1 MNSDILPRVTSSFR
15 VVVGAL
21 LLVAAGLVLD
31 ARVDAGQ
38 QTGRGA
44 RVAPRAD
51 DPLNAD
57 ADLSAKPPLAPLS
70 PAEQAKRLWLPPGYR
85 IEPVL
90 ADPDVDNPGQI
101 AFDGNGRMFVIELR
115 GYEQTADGQDLL
127 QPVGRISVHEDRNDD
142 GVYEHHR
149 VFVDKLLFPRL
160 VLPIGANSILA
171 LENDGDELW
180 RFTDTN
186 GDGAAD
192 ERTVF
197 TTNFGRGGALGGQP
211 SGLVW
216 ALDNWLYSTVN
227 AFRVRWTPT
236 GVVREPTGATGSQ
249 WGATQDDDGKMWFQA
264 GISGLPSYF
273 QFPIHYGT
281 FNAPDQVDPELST
294 TWGAPILVGDI
305 AGGLPATRMPD
316 GSLMYVTAGAGN
328 DIFRGD
334 RLPKDLVGDYLYGE
348 IVARIVRRLKVVKR
362 EGLTRLENAYLRS
375 EFIRSLDP
383 LFRPI
388 DMATGPDG
396 TLYVVDMYRGVVEW
410 APGARSG
417 TYLRQKIDQY
427 QMDRVRSNGRVWRVT
442 YDGIPRDRTRPRM
455 LTETPAQLIAH
466 LGHPNGW
473 WRDTAQQLLVLKQ
486 DRSIVPALER
496 MVRQPAPPLR
506 PSIRPGAPASLAE
519 ASGGG
524 GNLLARFHALWTL
537 EGLGALTPAT
547 ARVAMNDGI
556 PRMRQQGIR
565 ASETLYK
572 GGDRSFAADYRALA
586 GDPDPDVAIQALL
599 TMNTLRVP
607 EREVAIRAA
616 LDNNKARGVQFI
628 ATSLTNAAAAA
639 GRGGPA
645 LPPDQQNAIDR
656 GRGIYGELCVACH
669 GDDGRGTP
677 HPAAVGST
685 RAPSLAGSAR
695 VTGHRDY
702 IVKALLHGITGQV
715 DGRNYSEVMMPMGSN
730 TDQWI
735 ADVASYVRTS
745 FGNSA
750 TVVTPSDV
758 ARARTDTASR
768 AQPWTVPV
776 LEGSLPVALVPD
788 DRWTITASHASTTAA
803 NAFALSGW
811 STGAPQE
818 AGMWFQVELPAPSA
832 VTEVQFTS
840 PAQGGGRGGPPP
852 AQTYPR
858 NYRVE
863 VSTDGRAWTA
873 VVAEGRGV
881 ANMTSV
887 AFAPVPARFVR
898 IVLSSSAS
906 DAPAWA
912 MQRLRI
918 YRAASSGGR

>member
-1 MNSDILPRVTSSFR
+1 VNPLVRAA
-15 VVVGAL
+15 VGAVL
-21 LLVAAGLVLD
+21 TVIGAAAVSLD
-31 ARVDAGQ
+31 SRVDAGQ

-51 DPLNAD
+51 DPLNAE
-57 ADLSAKPPLAPLS
+57 ADWSAKPPLAPLA
-70 PAEQAKRLWLPPGYR
+70 PAEQVKRFWLPPGYR

-90 ADPDVDNPGQI
+90 ADPDIDNPGQI

-127 QPVGRISVHEDRNDD
+127 QPVGRISVHEDRDGD

-149 VFVDKLLFPRL
+149 VFVDKLLLPRL
-160 VLPIGANSILA
+160 VLPFGANSILA

-180 RFTDTN
+180 RFTDTD
-186 GDGAAD
+186 GDGTAD
-192 ERTVF
+192 EKVVF
-197 TTNFGRGGALGGQP
+197 TTSFGRGGALGGQP

-236 GVVREPTGATGSQ
+236 GVIREPTGATGSQ

-273 QFPIHYGT
+273 QFPVHYGT
-281 FNAPDQVDPELST
+281 FNAPDQLDPELNT

-334 RLPKDLVGDYLYGE
+334 RLPKDLIGDYLYGE

-410 APGARSG
+410 APGARTG
-417 TYLRQKIDQY
+417 TYLRQKIVQY
-427 QMDRVRSNGRVWRVT
+427 QMDRVRTNGRVWRVT
-442 YDGIPRDRTRPRM
+442 YDDIPRDRTRPRM
-455 LTETPAQLIAH
+455 LAETAAQLVRH

-486 DRSIVPALER
+486 DRGVVPALER
-496 MVRQPAPPLR
+496 MVRPPT
-506 PSIRPGAPASLAE
+506 
-519 ASGGG
+519 GGG
-524 GNLLARFHALWTL
+524 GNVLARLHALWTL

-547 ARVAMNDGI
+547 VRLVMSDSI
-556 PRMRQQGIR
+556 PRMRQHGIR

-572 GGDRSFAADYRALA
+572 RGDRSFAADYRALA
-586 GDPDPDVAIQALL
+586 GDPDPDVVIQALL
-599 TMNTLRVP
+599 TMSTLRVS
-607 EREVAIRAA
+607 EREAAVRSAIDSTA
-616 LDNNKARGVQFI
+616 ARGVQFI
-628 ATSLTNAAAAA
+628 ATSLTNAAA

-645 LPPDQQNAIDR
+645 LPPDQQRAIDR

-677 HPAAVGST
+677 HPAAAGST
-685 RAPSLAGSAR
+685 RAPSLAGSSR

-702 IVKALLHGITGQV
+702 IVKALLHGITGQL
-715 DGRNYSEVMMPMGSN
+715 DGRSYSEVMLPMGANS
-730 TDQWI
+730 DEWI

-745 FGNSA
+745 FGNSS
-750 TVVTPSDV
+750 TVVLPGDV
-758 ARARTDTASR
+758 SRLRSETARR
-768 AQPWTVPV
+768 AEPWTVSE
-776 LEGSLPVALVPD
+776 LEGSLPVALVAD
-788 DRWTITASHASTTAA
+788 DRWKTTASHASSSTANVFTLA
-803 NAFALSGW
+803 GW
-811 STGAPQE
+811 STGATQQ
-818 AGMWFQVELPAPSA
+818 AGMWFQIELPAPEV

-840 PAQGGGRGGPPP
+840 PPQGGGRAGPPP

-858 NYRVE
+858 AYRVE
-863 VSTDGRAWTA
+863 VSPDGSAWTP
-873 VVAEGRGV
+873 VVGDARGAASV
-881 ANMTSV
+881 TSLT
-887 AFAPVPARFVR
+887 FAPLAARFVR
-898 IVLSSSAS
+898 IILSSSAS
-906 DAPAWA
+906 EAPAWA
-912 MQRLRI
+912 MQRLRLF
-918 YRAASSGGR
+918 RPGGAR

>member
-1 MNSDILPRVTSSFR
+1 MPSFR
-15 VVVGAL
+15 VVLGAL
-21 LLVAAGLVLD
+21 LLVVAAFALD
-31 ARVDAGQ
+31 TSVDAGQ
-38 QTGRGA
+38 QSGRGA

-57 ADLSAKPPLAPLS
+57 ADLSAKPPLAPLP
-70 PAEQAKRLWLPPGYR
+70 PAEQAKRFWLPPGYR

-90 ADPDVDNPGQI
+90 ADPDIDNPGQI

-115 GYEQTADGQDLL
+115 GYEQTTDGQDLL

-160 VLPIGANSILA
+160 VLPFGANSILA

-186 GDGAAD
+186 GDSTAD
-192 ERTVF
+192 EKTAF
-197 TTNFGRGGALGGQP
+197 TANFGRGGALGGQP

-236 GVVREPTGATGSQ
+236 GVIREPTGATGSQ

-281 FNAPDQVDPELST
+281 FNAPDQLDPELNT

-334 RLPKDLVGDYLYGE
+334 RLPKDLAGDYLYGE

-396 TLYVVDMYRGVVEW
+396 TLYIVDMYRGVVEW
-410 APGARSG
+410 APGARTGS
-417 TYLRQKIDQY
+417 YLRQKIDQY

-455 LTETPAQLIAH
+455 LNETAAQLVGH

-473 WRDTAQQLLVLKQ
+473 WRDTAQQLLILKQ
-486 DRSIVPALER
+486 DRSVVPALQR
-496 MVRQPAPPLR
+496 MVRQPAPPSR

-524 GNLLARFHALWTL
+524 GNCS
-537 EGLGALTPAT
+537 
-547 ARVAMNDGI
+547 NDF
-556 PRMRQQGIR
+556 
-565 ASETLYK
+565 T
-572 GGDRSFAADYRALA
+572 RS
-586 GDPDPDVAIQALL
+586 
-599 TMNTLRVP
+599 
-607 EREVAIRAA
+607 
-616 LDNNKARGVQFI
+616 
-628 ATSLTNAAAAA
+628 
-639 GRGGPA
+639 GRSK
-645 LPPDQQNAIDR
+645 
-656 GRGIYGELCVACH
+656 V
-669 GDDGRGTP
+669 
-677 HPAAVGST
+677 
-685 RAPSLAGSAR
+685 
-695 VTGHRDY
+695 
-702 IVKALLHGITGQV
+702 
-715 DGRNYSEVMMPMGSN
+715 
-730 TDQWI
+730 W
-735 ADVASYVRTS
+735 VR
-745 FGNSA
+745 
-750 TVVTPSDV
+750 
-758 ARARTDTASR
+758 
-768 AQPWTVPV
+768 
-776 LEGSLPVALVPD
+776 
-788 DRWTITASHASTTAA
+788 
-803 NAFALSGW
+803 
-811 STGAPQE
+811 
-818 AGMWFQVELPAPSA
+818 
-832 VTEVQFTS
+832 
-840 PAQGGGRGGPPP
+840 
-852 AQTYPR
+852 
-858 NYRVE
+858 
-863 VSTDGRAWTA
+863 
-873 VVAEGRGV
+873 
-881 ANMTSV
+881 
-887 AFAPVPARFVR
+887 
-898 IVLSSSAS
+898 
-906 DAPAWA
+906 
-912 MQRLRI
+912 
-918 YRAASSGGR
+918 

>member
-1 MNSDILPRVTSSFR
+1 MTTRLTLAVS
-15 VVVGAL
+15 AL
-21 LLVAAGLVLD
+21 VLAAAGFVFGAALD
-31 ARVDAGQ
+31 AE

-57 ADLSAKPPLAPLS
+57 ADLSAKPPLTPLA
-70 PAEQAKRLWLPPGYR
+70 PAEQAKRFWLPEGYR

-101 AFDGNGRMFVIELR
+101 AFDGNGRLFVIELR

-127 QPVGRISVHEDRNDD
+127 RPVGRISVHEDRNDD

-149 VFVDKLLFPRL
+149 VFVDKLLFPRF
-160 VLPIGANSILA
+160 VLPFGANSILA

-186 GDGAAD
+186 GDGTAD
-192 ERTVF
+192 EKVVF
-197 TTNFGRGGALGGQP
+197 TANFGRGGALGGQP

-227 AFRVRWTPT
+227 AFRIRWTPT
-236 GVVREPTGATGSQ
+236 GVIREPTGATGSQ
-249 WGATQDDDGKMWFQA
+249 WGATQDDEGKMWFQA

-281 FNAPDQVDPELST
+281 FNAPDQLDPGLNT

-316 GSLMYVTAGAGN
+316 GLLMYVTAGAGN

-334 RLPKDLVGDYLYGE
+334 RMPKDLVGDYLYGE
-348 IVARIVRRLKVVKR
+348 IVARIVRRLKIVKR

-396 TLYVVDMYRGVVEW
+396 TLYIVDMYRGVVEW
-410 APGARSG
+410 APGARTGS
-417 TYLRQKIDQY
+417 YLRQKIDQY

-455 LTETPAQLIAH
+455 LSETPAQLAAH

-486 DRSIVPALER
+486 DRSVVPALER
-496 MVRQPAPPLR
+496 TTRR
-506 PSIRPGAPASLAE
+506 SD
-519 ASGGG
+519 
-524 GNLLARFHALWTL
+524 NLLERFHALWTL

-547 ARVAMNDGI
+547 ARAAMKDSN

-572 GGDRSFAADYRALA
+572 AGDRSFASDYRMLA
-586 GDPDPDVAIQALL
+586 GDADPDVVIQALL
-599 TMNTLRVP
+599 TMHTLSVP
-607 EREVAIRAA
+607 GREASARAA
-616 LDNNKARGVQFI
+616 LDTSNARGVQFI
-628 ATSLTNAAAAA
+628 ATSLTSPAAA

-645 LPPDQQNAIDR
+645 LPPDQQSAIDR
-656 GRGIYGELCVACH
+656 GRVVYGELCVACH

-677 HPAAVGST
+677 HPAAAGTT
-685 RAPSLAGSAR
+685 RAPSLSGSPR
-695 VTGHRDY
+695 VNGHRDY
-702 IVKALLHGITGQV
+702 IVKALIHGMTGPV
-715 DGRNYSEVMMPMGSN
+715 DGRSYSDVMLPMGLN
-730 TDQWI
+730 NDQWI
-735 ADVASYVRTS
+735 ADVSSYVRTS
-745 FGNSA
+745 FGNTS
-750 TVVTPSDV
+750 TVVMAADV
-758 ARARTDTASR
+758 ARVRSETAPR
-768 AQPWTVPV
+768 REPWTVST
-776 LEGSLPVALVPD
+776 LAGSLPVALVPD
-788 DRWTITASHASTTAA
+788 DCWKVTASHGPTTAS
-803 NAFALSGW
+803 NAFSLGGW
-811 STGAPQE
+811 STGTPQQS
-818 AGMWFQVELPAPSA
+818 GMSFQVELPASSIL
-832 VTEVQFTS
+832 TEIQFTS
-840 PAQGGGRGGPPP
+840 PPQGGGRAGPPP

-858 NYRVE
+858 SYRVE
-863 VSTDGRAWTA
+863 ISTDGATWST
-873 VVAEGRGV
+873 VVADGRGATAATTIV
-881 ANMTSV
+881 
-887 AFAPVPARFVR
+887 FAPTAGRFLR
-898 IVLSSSAS
+898 MTLTSGAG

-912 MQRLRI
+912 IQRLRI
-918 YRAASSGGR
+918 YRAAGAQ